1 MNYRWMKTFPE
12 LNKKLRLPCS
22 LKAASPKVTLQIIP
36 DLKINVKGN
45 IRECVCSNK
54 LMYNKHTE
62 DII

>member
-1 MNYRWMKTFPE
+1 MNFRWMKNYPE
-12 LNKKLRLPCS
+12 LNKKLPCP
-22 LKAASPKVTLQIIP
+22 LKAASPKVTLKIIP
-36 DLKINVKGN
+36 YLKINVKGN